1 MADSLPKIILASAS
15 PRRAELLRGIGVKFE
30 IRPVEVDE
38 KPRNREPPREF
49 ALRMASEKAEG
60 GRKAGDELVIGC
72 DTVVVVDENILGKPG
87 DAGEARAML
96 RMLSGRSHK
105 VITAVA
111 VAGDRLI
118 VDCAETTVEFG
129 PLDEEKIAWYVD
141 SGEPMDKAGAYG
153 IQGLAA
159 VFVRRID
166 GPYDN
171 VVGLPVNLL
180 ARLLQSIGY
189 MMVDLIRHDRD
200 KV

>member
-1 MADSLPKIILASAS
+1 MADSFPKIILASAS

-38 KPRNREPPREF
+38 IPRDGEPPREF
-49 ALRMASEKAEG
+49 ALRMASEKAEK
-60 GRKAGDELVIGC
+60 GRKAGNELVIGC
-72 DTVVVVDENILGKPG
+72 DTVVVVDETILGKPG
-87 DAGEARAML
+87 NVEEARAML

-111 VAGDRLI
+111 VAGDRQI
-118 VDCAETTVEFG
+118 VDCAETTVEFD

-159 VFVRRID
+159 VFVRRVD

-180 ARLLQSIGY
+180 ARMLKDFSYNITE
-189 MMVDLIRHDRD
+189 IT
-200 KV
+200 